1 MAEGPYEM
9 TRASDGGFHLAAAK
23 PPSSAT
29 DTEKLRAQ
37 IEATRAEMSHTI
49 DEIQA
54 RLSPSNLMTQ
64 AKAAV
69 REAAI
74 GRAKHLGRRARMATE
89 DLAEQSADARA
100 KVTRMAKA
108 NPVSAAVTG
117 AATMLLLV
125 RALKGRRPE
134 AIESLLTD
142 PVNDGAPRDNHAGRS
157 KTRLLIRAASVGF
170 ACWGLWKARHSSPRF
185 PPANVPVPDG
195 VDSETSLI
203 GRARI
208 R

>member
-1 MAEGPYEM
+1 MAEGPDEM
-9 TRASDGGFHLAAAK
+9 TRDSDGSVHLAK
-23 PPSSAT
+23 EGSSAT
-29 DTEKLRAQ
+29 STEQLRAQ

-54 RLSPSNLMTQ
+54 RLSPSHLMTQ

-74 GRAKHLGRRARMATE
+74 GRAKRLGRRARMATE

-108 NPVSAAVTG
+108 NPVSAAVAG

-134 AIESLLTD
+134 TIEEALNGPLDES
-142 PVNDGAPRDNHAGRS
+142 APGENRAGRS

-170 ACWGLWKARHSSPRF
+170 ACWGLWKARHSSPHF
-185 PPANVPVPDG
+185 PPANVPMRDG

>member
-9 TRASDGGFHLAAAK
+9 IRKSDGGFHLAAAK
-23 PPSSAT
+23 PPSSVT

-54 RLSPSNLMTQ
+54 RLSPSHLMTQ

-69 REAAI
+69 REAVTR
-74 GRAKHLGRRARMATE
+74 RAKRLGRRARMATE

-100 KVTRMAKA
+100 RLARMAKA
-108 NPVSAAVTG
+108 NPVPAAVAG

-134 AIESLLTD
+134 TIESLLID
-142 PVNDGAPRDNHAGRS
+142 PLNDGAPGDNHAGRS
-157 KTRLLIRAASVGF
+157 KTRLLIRAASLGF

-185 PPANVPVPDG
+185 PPANVPMRDG
-195 VDSETSLI
+195 PDSETSLI
-203 GRARI
+203 GPERI